1 MPASRKSRK
10 SRATSVPDLTPAD
23 LAKATA
29 TDQPGSPVAPTSPV
43 GLTPPVPP
51 VGLSPSVSPVGLT
64 SPVGQLALPVDRV
77 PVESAA
83 PVPDRAAVPEE
94 RVVPPKA
101 GPPPS
106 RRGKGFSSGRPQRAG
121 QARQYAF
128 RRS

>member
-10 SRATSVPDLTPAD
+10 SRATSLPELTPAD

-29 TDQPGSPVAPTSPV
+29 TDQPGSPVALTSPVRLTPPESPIGLTPPVLPV
-43 GLTPPVPP
+43 GLTPPV
-51 VGLSPSVSPVGLT
+51 
-64 SPVGQLALPVDRV
+64 GQLASPVDRV
-77 PVESAA
+77 PVEPDAA
-83 PVPDRAAVPEE
+83 VPDRGAVPEE

-101 GPPPS
+101 GPPS
-106 RRGKGFSSGRPQRAG
+106 GRGKGISSGRPQRAG